1 MLELSEEKPRLRPVC
16 FVIARLISLNL
27 VPAARLVGPASPSGV
42 APLLSS
48 NGLPEWLI
56 LAPSCLFPANGGRCW
71 AFAPASR
78 LPPDTGQGAA
88 TPPLPSLAILFNL
101 TLVLLPPNHPSP
113 LQHQLSPLLSCSAPS
128 SLVGLSSSIHQ
139 IYHPQLST
147 TSRSPCRSLSR
158 PVSPSR
164 TRLLH
169 HPGHRQPC

>member
-1 MLELSEEKPRLRPVC
+1 MYLAVSAMLELSELSEEKPRLRPVC

-78 LPPDTGQGAA
+78 LPPDTLDKAQ
-88 TPPLPSLAILFNL
+88 PPLLCHLLQSYLTSHSSSSRQTNLLLCNINSPPSSP
-101 TLVLLPPNHPSP
+101 TPRHLPSSDSHHPS
-113 LQHQLSPLLSCSAPS
+113 
-128 SLVGLSSSIHQ
+128 IK
-139 IYHPQLST
+139 ST
-147 TSRSPCRSLSR
+147 TRNCPQQAD
-158 PVSPSR
+158 
-164 TRLLH
+164 H
-169 HPGHRQPC
+169 HADLCQDP